1 MVTKGG
7 NEGEDE
13 INWKFGINM
22 YTLLYIKEVIKKDL
36 LYSIENYTEHYVITY
51 MEKHL
56 KMNWIYTLNGYIC

>member
-1 MVTKGG
+1 
-7 NEGEDE
+7 
-13 INWKFGINM
+13 M

-36 LYSIENYTEHYVITY
+36 LYSIENYTQYYVITY